1 MLRSQTNVAYLS
13 FHWGTSPKVF
23 PYILVSGKLPDLT
36 KGSGIQ
42 SDSALGASL
51 KTRTTSGC
59 VDNLWP
65 LISGNMITAVTVYLC
80 TLLLLEASPYVF
92 GVDVCMKYTYISVS
106 DDESIS
112 ADTSSCLNG
121 TYACK
126 TLEYA
131 LRNVTN
137 CTYISINCSGP
148 LTVNAPINVANAY
161 GLTLEAGVTNQKVLC
176 SNGAGLRFQAVRD
189 VHIVGLYWYQCSIR
203 HPTFSSYGGGEGSSG
218 IVFIESMDISIKG
231 STFTSSYGT
240 GLSLY
245 NVGGTVIIQNC
256 SFVNNTV
263 TGCIGPICNESSHGL
278 YIEFGFYENTWG
290 VLSLQNSYA
299 RIMIM
304 NSTFALNKNPY
315 SDVPQPY
322 LDYTKTVNG
331 VLGGGLAIVFGVNS
345 VDNTIEIMS
354 CSFQNNSALF
364 GAGLAIIMGNNATSN
379 QVRISQSSQFS
390 FNSATQVGGGII
402 LVLSRSDGLPNN
414 SVTVS
419 ASFISNSASMGGA
432 MGCFSGYQLL
442 PTQRN
447 SLTIT
452 QSSFTTNI
460 AHRGG
465 SALSIITWTRANGGY
480 PLAASMDQSNLT
492 SNIISGLSSSSSTS
506 SVVGLGTVYLE
517 SSSIVMSNT
526 QFIQNIGTSLFL
538 LSSAVTLHDNVEFAY
553 NYAINGAA
561 VYLSGVSWMK
571 FTRGLQLLF
580 KSNHALQYGGGVYQE
595 FPLPGASGEG
605 WNCII
610 QYENDSILMDNWNV
624 TVSFVN
630 NSAQRGGSSIYLSN
644 PESCIREGDN
654 PPFTNSLVYN
664 FLGSNA
670 AEQVSNPPN
679 MIFVSQT
686 SKTVWEGQ
694 SPRLSA
700 YSVDHFNHSAT
711 SPVLLELDYNRSS
724 PNLSLGGNRA
734 FQLNSASP
742 NGFYVT
748 GPLYNDSGNSTY
760 TAELIAHSAQQ
771 PLTVAR
777 IVFNVSQCPFG
788 CPYNATLKV
797 CQCKSNSAVQCED
810 NVCCIKYGYWYG
822 KFQTSDGSTVYEEDV
837 CPRGFC
843 SYNGNGLCPE
853 NTKCPF
859 ISGYCKLPQAQNGIC
874 ANNRGGAFCS
884 YCTDGNSFTYA
895 GIKCVDDSR
904 CSSGYKTLLIF
915 IIFLYWAILTG
926 VILFALKFKFRVGS
940 GRLYCV
946 LYYFSIINYFVGNNY
961 PTAFLQVSVDL
972 ITGIVLQPRFLGSI
986 DLCLS
991 KGMLPIEIV
1000 ALNYIHPLFFLIF
1013 VFTIIF
1019 MAHYFRCIANLKS
1032 TSQAVCLLILLS
1044 HTSLVETSITILR
1057 PVIYP
1062 NLATEYVSIQPA
1074 TDYLD
1079 RIDHLPY
1086 AVIALFVLLINIPLS
1101 VFLFCSPWLSK
1112 CGFLKMDKI
1121 KPILDEFQG
1130 CYKDE
1135 YRCFAGFYL
1144 IVRELIY
1151 LISLFPDLKVYG
1163 AIYTYQWVSII
1174 AVIIHAMVQPYKE
1187 KWLNILDTVLL
1198 SNLVAVSLLFGGTA
1212 YTLFGQNDDSRNF
1225 HVFLVHIFVL
1235 MPIIYALML
1244 GIHSLIIQI
1253 YKYIKKQRSVDLN
1266 GLQST
1271 RPDVVNGDKEL
1282 RKESSEVRLPLTRSS
1297 GNQSSEKQSS
1307 GKGSSGKESETSEK
1321 QMSGKDLPQ
1330 ESRTCI
1336 VIDRRDSVIFDT
1348 IMDQNS
1354 SN

>member
-1 MLRSQTNVAYLS
+1 MTIPPPSLYKLS
-13 FHWGTSPKVF
+13 
-23 PYILVSGKLPDLT
+23 
-36 KGSGIQ
+36 
-42 SDSALGASL
+42 SL
-51 KTRTTSGC
+51 KYLTVDGIRDLKKALNSLAKGCYKMHTTWIEAQ
-59 VDNLWP
+59 L
-65 LISGNMITAVTVYLC
+65 LM
-80 TLLLLEASPYVF
+80 LLLLHVFPHVF

-106 DDESIS
+106 DDESFS

-148 LTVNAPINVANAY
+148 LTVNAPINVANVY

-189 VHIVGLYWYQCSIR
+189 VQIVGLYWYQCSIL

-245 NVGGTVIIQNC
+245 NVGGRIKIQSC

-263 TGCIGPICNESSHGL
+263 VGCLGPSCNVQSQGV
-278 YIEFGFYENTWG
+278 YIQFGCVNNNTCCG
-290 VLSLQNSYA
+290 FCLSQHNSNA
-299 RIMIM
+299 FIVMEDSLFLL
-304 NSTFALNKNPY
+304 NSNPY
-315 SDVPQPY
+315 LHSSLSDYPTN
-322 LDYTKTVNG
+322 LHG
-331 VLGGGLAIVFGVNS
+331 GFGGGAAIIIGGNS
-345 VDNTIEIMS
+345 SNNTVSVVDCT
-354 CSFQNNSALF
+354 FKNNSALF
-364 GAGLAIIMGNNATSN
+364 GAGLAIIVANNATSN

-390 FNSATQVGGGII
+390 FNSADQAGGGVL
-402 LVLSRSDGLPNN
+402 LVLSSSDGPENN
-414 SVTVS
+414 SITVS
-419 ASFISNSASMGGA
+419 ASFISNSASLGGA
-432 MGCFSGYQLL
+432 MACFNGYQVYPL
-442 PTQRN
+442 QRN

-452 QSSFTTNI
+452 QSSFI
-460 AHRGG
+460 ANMAYRGG
-465 SALSIITWTRANGGY
+465 SALSIVTWSGDNGRY

-492 SNIISGLSSSSSTS
+492 SNIISGLSPSSSTS

-517 SSSIVMSNT
+517 SSTIVMSNT
-526 QFIQNIGTSLFL
+526 LFNQNFGTALFL
-538 LSSAVTLHDNVEFAY
+538 SSSFVTLQGYVKFAY

-571 FTRGLQLLF
+571 FTRGLQLHF
-580 KSNHALQYGGGVYQE
+580 ESNHALQYGGGVYQE
-595 FPLPGASGEG
+595 FPLPGASGE
-605 WNCII
+605 WWYCII
-610 QYENDSILMDNWNV
+610 RYEDNSVLINNWEVNV
-624 TVSFVN
+624 RFVN
-630 NSAQRGGSSIYLSN
+630 NSALSGGPSIYISN

-654 PPFTNSLVYN
+654 PPFTNSLIYD

-670 AEQVSNPPN
+670 AEQVSNSPN
-679 MIFVSQT
+679 RIYLYNQT
-686 SKTVWEGQ
+686 STNIWVGQ
-694 SPRLSA
+694 ALKLCA
-700 YSVDHFNHSAT
+700 YSSTIFNQSIIGT
-711 SPVLLELDYNRSS
+711 VLALIDYN
-724 PNLSLGGNRA
+724 NISLGGNKA
-734 FQLNSASP
+734 IQLSSQSSTE
-742 NGFYVT
+742 FYVT
-748 GPLYNDSGNSTY
+748 GPQNSGIDNSMY
-760 TAELIAHSAQQ
+760 TAELIVHSDQQ
-771 PLTVAR
+771 PLTVTR

-788 CPYNATLKV
+788 CPYNETLKV

-822 KFQTSDGSTVYEEDV
+822 KFQTPDGSIVYEEDV

-853 NTKCPF
+853 NAKCPF
-859 ISGYCKLPQAQNGIC
+859 ISGYCKLPATENDIC

-904 CSSGYKTLLIF
+904 CSSGYKTLLVF
-915 IIFLYWAILTG
+915 LMFLYWAILTG

-991 KGMLPIEIV
+991 KGMLPIEII

-1019 MAHYFRCIANLKS
+1019 MAHYFRSIANLKS

-1057 PVIYP
+1057 PVTYS
-1062 NLATEYVSIQPA
+1062 NSDAVYVSIQPA
-1074 TDYLD
+1074 TKYLD
-1079 RIDHLPY
+1079 FISHLPY
-1086 AVIALFVLLINIPLS
+1086 AIIALFVLLINIPLS
-1101 VFLFCSPWLSK
+1101 LFLFVAPWLSK
-1112 CGFLKMDKI
+1112 CNYMKMGKI

-1151 LISLFPDLKVYG
+1151 LISLFPNLKVYG
-1163 AIYTYQWVSII
+1163 AIYI
-1174 AVIIHAMVQPYKE
+1174 
-1187 KWLNILDTVLL
+1187 
-1198 SNLVAVSLLFGGTA
+1198 
-1212 YTLFGQNDDSRNF
+1212 YTSGSR
-1225 HVFLVHIFVL
+1225 
-1235 MPIIYALML
+1235 
-1244 GIHSLIIQI
+1244 S
-1253 YKYIKKQRSVDLN
+1253 
-1266 GLQST
+1266 
-1271 RPDVVNGDKEL
+1271 
-1282 RKESSEVRLPLTRSS
+1282 
-1297 GNQSSEKQSS
+1297 
-1307 GKGSSGKESETSEK
+1307 
-1321 QMSGKDLPQ
+1321 
-1330 ESRTCI
+1330 
-1336 VIDRRDSVIFDT
+1336 
-1348 IMDQNS
+1348 
-1354 SN
+1354 

>member
-1 MLRSQTNVAYLS
+1 MALCVLLCLLSLTTTTLGLGGTACKSYTNV
-13 FHWGTSPKVF
+13 
-23 PYILVSGKLPDLT
+23 
-36 KGSGIQ
+36 
-42 SDSALGASL
+42 
-51 KTRTTSGC
+51 R
-59 VDNLWP
+59 
-65 LISGNMITAVTVYLC
+65 
-80 TLLLLEASPYVF
+80 
-92 GVDVCMKYTYISVS
+92 VS
-106 DDESIS
+106 DASS
-112 ADTSSCLNG
+112 SNDTSSCLNG

-148 LTVNAPINVANAY
+148 LTVNAPINVANVY

-189 VHIVGLYWYQCSIR
+189 VQIVGLHWYQCSIR
-203 HPTFSSYGGGEGSSG
+203 HPTLSLYGRAERSSG
-218 IVFIESMDISIKG
+218 IVFIESANISLKR
-231 STFTSSYGT
+231 SALTSSYGT

-245 NVGGTVIIQNC
+245 NVGGTVTIQNC
-256 SFVNNTV
+256 SFTNNTV
-263 TGCIGPICNESSHGL
+263 TGCIGPIRDNISRPVCNESSHGL
-278 YIEFGFYENTWG
+278 HIEFGCYKNTC
-290 VLSLQNSYA
+290 LHNSYA
-299 RIMIM
+299 RVILM
-304 NSTFALNKNPY
+304 NSFFTLNKNPY
-315 SDVPQPY
+315 SAQPPRF
-322 LDYTKTVNG
+322 LNFTESLNG
-331 VLGGGLAIVFGVNS
+331 ALGSGLAIVFGANS
-345 VDNTIEIMS
+345 ANNIIEIMS

-379 QVRISQSSQFS
+379 QVRISRSSQFS

-402 LVLSRSDGLPNN
+402 LVLSSSDGLPNN
-414 SVTVS
+414 SITVS

-447 SLTIT
+447 SLVIT

-465 SALSIITWTRANGGY
+465 SALSIVTWTRANGGY

-517 SSSIVMSNT
+517 SSTIVMSNT
-526 QFIQNIGTSLFL
+526 LFIQNIGTALFL
-538 LSSAVTLHDNVEFAY
+538 SSSVVTLQGAVKFAY

-571 FTRGLQLLF
+571 FTRGLQLYF
-580 KSNHALQYGGGVYQE
+580 ESNYALQYGGGVYQE

-610 QYENDSILMDNWNV
+610 QYENDSIIMNNWNV
-624 TVSFVN
+624 TANFVN

-664 FLGSNA
+664 FQGSNA

-679 MIFVSQT
+679 MIHLNQIY
-686 SKTVWEGQ
+686 KIVWEGQ
-694 SPRLSA
+694 SLQLSA
-700 YSVDHFNHSAT
+700 YAVNYFNQSVTN
-711 SPVLLELDYNRSS
+711 PVLLELDYNRSS

-734 FQLNSASP
+734 FQLNSVSS
-742 NGFYVT
+742 NDIYVT

-788 CPYNATLKV
+788 CPYNETLKV

-822 KFQTSDGSTVYEEDV
+822 KFQTTNGSTVYEGDV
-837 CPRGFC
+837 CPQGFC

-859 ISGYCKLPQAQNGIC
+859 ISGYCKLPQVENDIC

-1057 PVIYP
+1057 PLAYC
-1062 NLATEYVSIQPA
+1062 NLDTEYVSIQP
-1074 TDYLD
+1074 TTKYFDS
-1079 RIDHLPY
+1079 IDHLPY
-1086 AVIALFVLLINIPLS
+1086 AAIALFVLIINIPLS
-1101 VFLFCSPWLSK
+1101 LLLFSAPWLSK

-1151 LISLFPDLKVYG
+1151 LISLFPNLKVYG

-1244 GIHSLIIQI
+1244 GIYLLIIQI
-1253 YKYIKKQRSVDLN
+1253 YEYVKQKKSVNLN
-1266 GLQST
+1266 GLTESQLKSSELY
-1271 RPDVVNGDKEL
+1271 VWKGDRQL
-1282 RKESSEVRLPLTRSS
+1282 RKEMSEVRLPLKQLSERQSS
-1297 GNQSSEKQSS
+1297 GNV
-1307 GKGSSGKESETSEK
+1307 SSGKESSGQEMPEK
-1321 QMSGKDLPQ
+1321 SH
-1330 ESRTCI
+1330 TCI
-1336 VIDRRDSVIFDT
+1336 VIDYSNERRDSVIFDS
-1348 IMDQNS
+1348 IRDQS
-1354 SN
+1354 SSS

>member
-1 MLRSQTNVAYLS
+1 MALCVLLCLLSLTTTTLGLGGTVCKSYTNV
-13 FHWGTSPKVF
+13 
-23 PYILVSGKLPDLT
+23 
-36 KGSGIQ
+36 
-42 SDSALGASL
+42 
-51 KTRTTSGC
+51 R
-59 VDNLWP
+59 
-65 LISGNMITAVTVYLC
+65 
-80 TLLLLEASPYVF
+80 
-92 GVDVCMKYTYISVS
+92 VS
-106 DDESIS
+106 DASS
-112 ADTSSCLNG
+112 SNDTSSCLNG

-148 LTVNAPINVANAY
+148 LTVNAPINVANVY

-189 VHIVGLYWYQCSIR
+189 VQIVGLHWYQCSIR
-203 HPTFSSYGGGEGSSG
+203 HPTFSSYGRAERSSG
-218 IVFIESMDISIKG
+218 IVFIESANISLKR
-231 STFTSSYGT
+231 SAFTSSYGT

-245 NVGGTVIIQNC
+245 NVGGTVTIQNC
-256 SFVNNTV
+256 SFTNNTV
-263 TGCIGPICNESSHGL
+263 TGCIGPIRDDISRPVCNESSHGL
-278 YIEFGFYENTWG
+278 HIS
-290 VLSLQNSYA
+290 SL
-299 RIMIM
+299 
-304 NSTFALNKNPY
+304 
-315 SDVPQPY
+315 DV
-322 LDYTKTVNG
+322 TKTPV
-331 VLGGGLAIVFGVNS
+331 
-345 VDNTIEIMS
+345 
-354 CSFQNNSALF
+354 
-364 GAGLAIIMGNNATSN
+364 
-379 QVRISQSSQFS
+379 
-390 FNSATQVGGGII
+390 
-402 LVLSRSDGLPNN
+402 
-414 SVTVS
+414 
-419 ASFISNSASMGGA
+419 
-432 MGCFSGYQLL
+432 Y
-442 PTQRN
+442 
-447 SLTIT
+447 IT
-452 QSSFTTNI
+452 
-460 AHRGG
+460 
-465 SALSIITWTRANGGY
+465 L
-480 PLAASMDQSNLT
+480 
-492 SNIISGLSSSSSTS
+492 
-506 SVVGLGTVYLE
+506 VGLGTVYLE
-517 SSSIVMSNT
+517 SSTIVMSNT
-526 QFIQNIGTSLFL
+526 LFNQNIGTALFL
-538 LSSAVTLHDNVEFAY
+538 SSSVVTLQGAVKFAY

-571 FTRGLQLLF
+571 FTRGLQLHF
-580 KSNHALQYGGGVYQE
+580 ESNHALQYGGGVYQE

-630 NSAQRGGSSIYLSN
+630 NIAQRGGSSIYLSN

-664 FLGSNA
+664 FRGSNA
-670 AEQVSNPPN
+670 AEQVSNPAN
-679 MIFVSQT
+679 MIHLNQT
-686 SKTVWEGQ
+686 CKTVWEGQ
-694 SPRLSA
+694 SLQLSA
-700 YSVDHFNHSAT
+700 YAVDHFNHSAT

-724 PNLSLGGNRA
+724 PDLSLGGNRA
-734 FQLNSASP
+734 FQLNSASS
-742 NGFYVT
+742 NDFYVT

-822 KFQTSDGSTVYEEDV
+822 KFQTSDGSIAYEGDV

-853 NTKCPF
+853 NGKCPF
-859 ISGYCKLPQAQNGIC
+859 ILGYCKLPEAENDIC

-904 CSSGYKTLLIF
+904 CSYGYKTLLVF
-915 IIFLYWAILTG
+915 LIFLYWAILTG

-972 ITGIVLQPRFLGSI
+972 ISGIVLQPRFLGSI

-1019 MAHYFRCIANLKS
+1019 MAHYFRSIANLKS
-1032 TSQAVCLLILLS
+1032 TSQAVCLLVLLS

-1057 PVIYP
+1057 PVIYS
-1062 NLATEYVSIQPA
+1062 NLDTEYVSIQP
-1074 TDYLD
+1074 TTKYFDS
-1079 RIDHLPY
+1079 IDHLPY
-1086 AVIALFVLLINIPLS
+1086 AAIALFVLIINIPLS
-1101 VFLFCSPWLSK
+1101 LLLFSAPWLSK

-1151 LISLFPDLKVYG
+1151 LISLFPNLKVYG

-1235 MPIIYALML
+1235 MPIIYAVVL
-1244 GIHSLIIQI
+1244 GIYLLIIQV
-1253 YKYIKKQRSVDLN
+1253 YEYVKQNKSVNLN
-1266 GLQST
+1266 GLTESQLKSS
-1271 RPDVVNGDKEL
+1271 EL
-1282 RKESSEVRLPLTRSS
+1282 NVRKEDRQLKKEMSEVRLPL
-1297 GNQSSEKQSS
+1297 NQSSENQFS
-1307 GKGSSGKESETSEK
+1307 GKARSTPPSLVSEGLASFDEEIRRYFSDCVAIDASESDWLQVQLSLSRGGLGLHRVSSSMLSLRNLQK
-1321 QMSGKDLPQ
+1321 
-1330 ESRTCI
+1330 
-1336 VIDRRDSVIFDT
+1336 
-1348 IMDQNS
+1348 S
-1354 SN
+1354 SIYRLGVLSKFMVAI